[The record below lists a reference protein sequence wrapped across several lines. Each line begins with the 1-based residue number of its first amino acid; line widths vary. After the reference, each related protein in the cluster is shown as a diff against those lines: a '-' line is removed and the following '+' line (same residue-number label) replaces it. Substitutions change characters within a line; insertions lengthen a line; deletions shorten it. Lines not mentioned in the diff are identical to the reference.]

1 MDEGEVKLFQMQQ
14 EVKSLDIKPRRMGQP
29 GANEVPTIEGQL
41 IYSTFEILK
50 CVPLLIES
58 KNILQAL

>member
-1 MDEGEVKLFQMQQ
+1 
-14 EVKSLDIKPRRMGQP
+14 MGQP